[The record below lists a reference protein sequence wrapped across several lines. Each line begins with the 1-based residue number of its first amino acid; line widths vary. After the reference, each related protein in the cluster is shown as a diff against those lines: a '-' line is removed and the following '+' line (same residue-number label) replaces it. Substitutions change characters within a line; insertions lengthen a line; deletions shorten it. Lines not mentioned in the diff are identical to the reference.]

1 MLRSSYDE
9 DVEMRDVE
17 DESDE
22 EDEVVDEL
30 GKTTPSHFSADF

>member
-1 MLRSSYDE
+1 MSSTYDE
-9 DVEMRDVE
+9 DVVMRDVE

-30 GKTTPSHFSADF
+30 GESCEHSVEIFS